1 MDSVNLEL
9 VRLCYFA
16 HMVWTTGMPLTLPF
30 PNVFATEWWLFDH
43 RDWKEYA
50 ILDVEFGRVG
60 GR

>member
-1 MDSVNLEL
+1 
-9 VRLCYFA
+9 
-16 HMVWTTGMPLTLPF
+16 MVWTTGMPLTLPF